1 MLKTLTEAHDLA
13 KSLRPLQTAM
23 LLRAPETSEYVTSS
37 LVAACRRVAANESI
51 PKHDTVLN
59 VGSRLLKWSSMQKLH
74 HHTSFP
80 SSPHLVTP
88 LLEEFYPA
96 LLVCMVDDLLRE
108 GRGECEPLEPTLD
121 TLTAA
126 HAEARALVLQY
137 MQDCVSTEAV
147 DSESSCPP
155 FVLCPCLDSE
165 SSFPPFVLCP
175 CRLQA
180 RESEV
185 VLWCHTHTHTHTHT
199 NTHTCVC
206 VCACVCVCVCVCHM
220 LRAGRHARSMHAIE
234 FQEKKKME

>member
-1 MLKTLTEAHDLA
+1 MLKMLTEAHDLA
-13 KSLRPLQTAM
+13 KSLRPLQAAM

-121 TLTAA
+121 TLTAS

-147 DSESSCPP
+147 DSESS
-155 FVLCPCLDSE
+155 
-165 SSFPPFVLCP
+165 FPPFVLLSLSHAGCEG
-175 CRLQA
+175 CRIFLKTVHTHTHTRA
-180 RESEV
+180 RARAR
-185 VLWCHTHTHTHTHT
+185 THTHTHTQHT
-199 NTHTCVC
+199 
-206 VCACVCVCVCVCHM
+206 
-220 LRAGRHARSMHAIE
+220 RHSTA
-234 FQEKKKME
+234 